1 MEDHNNEDDAISSSE
16 VSRLRWHVF
25 LSFRGEDTRF
35 PFINNL
41 YTSLHNKGIRAF
53 HHDDGLRRGDE
64 IAPTLLDAIE
74 ESAASIVIISQN
86 YASSSWFLEE
96 LSKICE
102 CKRLILPVFYQV
114 DPSDVRKQRG
124 PFFGKHFREHEEKGI
139 EKEKVMKWRK
149 AMETAGGK
157 FGFVFKDKDT
167 DRYVCL
173 YVCIFFYNVFIC
185 MYILHNYVLFYF
197 CFCDLC
203 SFEDIFS
210 NEHLIKTLVWLII
223 MILF

>member
-1 MEDHNNEDDAISSSE
+1 MEDHSNEDDAISNSE

-25 LSFRGEDTRF
+25 LSFRGEDTRY

-53 HHDDGLRRGDE
+53 RDDDGLRRGDE

-86 YASSSWFLEE
+86 YADSRWCLEE

-157 FGFVFKDKDT
+157 AGFVFKDKDI
-167 DRYVCL
+167 DRYVCVYL
-173 YVCIFFYNVFIC
+173 YVYCIFFTIMCFFTFVFMIC
-185 MYILHNYVLFYF
+185 VLLKRYS
-197 CFCDLC
+197 LR
-203 SFEDIFS
+203 
-210 NEHLIKTLVWLII
+210 NLW
-223 MILF
+223 

>member
-1 MEDHNNEDDAISSSE
+1 MEDHNNEDDTISSSE

-25 LSFRGEDTRF
+25 LSFRGEDTRY

-53 HHDDGLRRGDE
+53 RDDDGLRRGDE

-86 YASSSWFLEE
+86 YADSRWCLEE

-157 FGFVFKDKDT
+157 AGFVFKDKDIN
-167 DRYVCL
+167 RYVCVYL
-173 YVCIFFYNVFIC
+173 YVYCIFFTIMCFFTFVFVIC
-185 MYILHNYVLFYF
+185 VLLKRYS
-197 CFCDLC
+197 LR
-203 SFEDIFS
+203 
-210 NEHLIKTLVWLII
+210 NL
-223 MILF
+223 